1 MVNVRNPFS
10 RLHSAFNDKMRNDSR
25 HSEWISEAKPTYF
38 QAISPFNT
46 NYPPDDKFHKFSFNA
61 FISYIDAN
69 PSEKNRIGSYRKPL
83 LKPSKSIS
91 VVELRRSIAVFT
103 TFLIDDEQVKSDW
116 HWRSQYWH
124 CSPCQFNYK
133 YITHLQNSAEESNWL
148 FREFGIENKTYL
160 PGQYEQLPGQTEDRK
175 HSEFYFRH
183 MPKKLIK
190 RIYREQFSRT
200 VKRYF

>member
-1 MVNVRNPFS
+1 MFAIHSPVCIRRSMTKCGTIRDTASGSQRPS
-10 RLHSAFNDKMRNDSR
+10 RPTFKLYLHSTPITPQMISSTSSASM
-25 HSEWISEAKPTYF
+25 HSSVTLT
-38 QAISPFNT
+38 QT
-46 NYPPDDKFHKFSFNA
+46 
-61 FISYIDAN
+61 
-69 PSEKNRIGSYRKPL
+69 RVRKTGL
-83 LKPSKSIS
+83 VHIVNLYWNHQKSIS
-91 VVELRRSIAVFT
+91 IVELRRSIAVFT
-103 TFLIDDEQVKSDW
+103 TFLIDNEQVKSDW